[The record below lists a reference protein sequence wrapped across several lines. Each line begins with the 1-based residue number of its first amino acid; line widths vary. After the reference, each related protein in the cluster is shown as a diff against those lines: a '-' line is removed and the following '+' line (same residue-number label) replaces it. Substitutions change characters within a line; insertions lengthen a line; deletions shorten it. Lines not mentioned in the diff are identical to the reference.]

1 MSRLSLPVRP
11 RVSRS
16 LLPVTLLL
24 AALVLAGCG
33 RDEPAA
39 VKDLSLLRRALT
51 NPDAY
56 LTAVAELEKAPKG
69 ALRALGEQT
78 VRPGTR
84 EGFLLLA
91 ITDRVSYPGR
101 YAAWDQEVQ
110 RDTGEI
116 LTRTGKMPD
125 VESLSP
131 LVSRRHA
138 WFWAEKLLFG
148 DAAAGTT
155 AARHLVAID
164 DEAAHEAL
172 RLRLADRTRDA
183 DEAFGIAARGLAK
196 RGDVQGLT
204 AGLAAGF
211 ERAERGVPA
220 RAAADRIL
228 VPLRGALALLP
239 ERTHA
244 RAEQDTLRQL
254 EDVKQMIDASLAE
267 RRALLVVLAATARP
281 ASMERL
287 TKLRRMRWVAPL
299 RADVDAAMLAAMGR
313 DPALATLGTDPAG
326 RGEGG
331 P

>member
-1 MSRLSLPVRP
+1 MSSLSLPVRP
-11 RVSRS
+11 RVSS
-16 LLPVTLLL
+16 FLLPVSLLL
-24 AALVLAGCG
+24 AALLLAGCG

-39 VKDLSLLRRALT
+39 VKDLRLLQRALT

-56 LTAVAELEKAPKG
+56 LAAVAELEKAPQG

-91 ITDRVSYPGR
+91 ITDRVSHPGR
-101 YAAWDQEVQ
+101 YAAWDADL
-110 RDTGEI
+110 REI
-116 LTRTGKMPD
+116 AADVSTRTGKAPTG
-125 VESLSP
+125 EALSP
-131 LVSRRHA
+131 LVSKRHA

-155 AARHLVAID
+155 AACHLGAID
-164 DEAAHEAL
+164 DEVAREAL

-183 DEAFGIAARGLAK
+183 DEAFGIAARELAK
-196 RGDVQGLT
+196 RGDSQGLT

-211 ERAERGVPA
+211 ERAERGTPA

-228 VPLRGALALLP
+228 APLRGALALLP
-239 ERTHA
+239 ERAHG
-244 RAEQDTLRQL
+244 RAEQETLRQL
-254 EDVKQMIDASLAE
+254 EDAKQMMDTSLAE

-281 ASMERL
+281 ASIERL

-299 RADVDAAMLAAMGR
+299 RADVDAALLAAMGR
-313 DPALATLGTDPAG
+313 DPALATLGTVPAG